1 MKSNFLSKT
10 MFSLSAFTVFSYLFQ
25 LAKTALAVFF
35 PEGIEFASLDAATK
49 GIPLVNGAA
58 TTSCSL
64 AANLKNNDCLRTA
77 TNRIRFFFLN
87 AVCKPW
93 SFFNACRKDLF
104 PCAVMFSFLVLDF
117 CFVLF
122 CLYAAVRALCPEIAD
137 AVGITELTGVSN
149 IKEVKGIRQCY
160 LYLKQHFILW
170 NGLGI

>member
-1 MKSNFLSKT
+1 MKSNFVSKT

-25 LAKTALAVFF
+25 LVKALAALFS
-35 PEGIEFASLDAATK
+35 EGIEFASLDAVTK

-64 AANLKNNDCLRTA
+64 AANLKNHDFLRTSA
-77 TNRIRFFFLN
+77 NRIRFFFLK
-87 AVCKPW
+87 AVCKPC

-104 PCAVMFSFLVLDF
+104 PCALMLSFLVLDF

-122 CLYAAVRALCPEIAD
+122 CLYATVRVLCPEIAD

-160 LYLKQHFILW
+160 LYLKQNLIFW
-170 NGLGI
+170 KGAGL